1 MDTDKFDGGS
11 VLPDHVITPR
21 DIKQLFINGRTKEW
35 RYNPVGD
42 NATSVTAG
50 TLKILHSDGTQDV
63 YNPIDGNTDVIIEGG
78 SQQITNIV
86 EISGTTSVTEAEL
99 AAIDNRIAGGVDPVI
114 KIGNSIG
121 VLASAY
127 PSAYHFVSCSN
138 TSITDYMIVRSDKTI
153 VTTTKGFA
161 KETYLVNISA
171 SGELTNQQ
179 YLDALNAYRNKL
191 VLLARDQ
198 YGVTRYF
205 HQESSGDLIFY
216 GLTSQCVEKLTISGT
231 TGHHT
236 TTVETIPY
244 GGGTG
249 DAGILLET
257 VSASEPANADICPL
271 THLAL
276 PNPVLGG
283 VCAGNNKAF
292 TLKNNYT
299 NYTPTQCS
307 CGVFIVL
314 DMTGKPYTQAIND
327 SIHFEYSWTSQTYAT
342 EQEAIA
348 AMAAM
353 PTSTGIEVGAYYSTG
368 DYQKIEPSKVYVSGV
383 MQTQDTAL
391 FSQTISGEGN
401 EWEIQYS
408 LDIHISVIN
417 DIWTFTY

>member
-1 MDTDKFDGGS
+1 MDTDKFDGGT

-35 RYNPVGD
+35 RYNPVGA

-63 YNPIDGNTDVIIEGG
+63 YNPIDGNTDVIIEDG

-99 AAIDNRIAGGVDPVI
+99 AAIENRIAGGVDPVI

-138 TSITDYMIVRSDKTI
+138 TSITDYMIGRSDKTI
-153 VTTTKGFA
+153 VTTTKAFD

-179 YLDALNAYRNKL
+179 YQDALNAYHSKL
-191 VLLARDQ
+191 VLLARDH

-205 HQESSGDLIFY
+205 HQESNGDLIFY
-216 GLTSQCVEKLTISGT
+216 GLNSQCVQKLTISGT
-231 TGHHT
+231 NGHHT
-236 TTVETIPY
+236 ITVETIPY
-244 GGGTG
+244 G

-257 VSASEPANADICPL
+257 VSASEPANEDIRSL

-292 TLKNNYT
+292 TLNNIYT
-299 NYTPTQCS
+299 HYAPTQCS

-327 SIHFEYSWTSQTYAT
+327 SIHFKYRWTSQTYTT
-342 EQEAIA
+342 EQEASD

-353 PTSTGIEVGAYYSTG
+353 PTSTGIEVGAYYSPG
-368 DYQKIEPSKVYVSGV
+368 GYQKIEPSKVYVSGV

-391 FSQTISGEGN
+391 FSQTISGEGD
-401 EWEIQYS
+401 EWRIQYS